1 LLANGCVDGS
11 VRLWDVAT
19 GTLVGN
25 FPGPEHAEPIAGS
38 LAFAPG
44 GRVLAVGSGDG
55 GLQLWAVPDRTPPT
69 APAAGQRPASIPP
82 AAAAP
87 GRPLRALAKGHWPAG
102 GIQSLEF
109 TPDGRL
115 LASGSDDGVV
125 QLWDMAGGI
134 LRRRFEAH
142 G

>member
-1 LLANGCVDGS
+1 
-11 VRLWDVAT
+11 
-19 GTLVGN
+19 
-25 FPGPEHAEPIAGS
+25 
-38 LAFAPG
+38 
-44 GRVLAVGSGDG
+44 
-55 GLQLWAVPDRTPPT
+55 

-102 GIQSLEF
+102 GIQALAF

-142 G
+142 GGGVSRLLFSRDGRWLVTAGEDATIALWDGGPVRRIATLALIPPA